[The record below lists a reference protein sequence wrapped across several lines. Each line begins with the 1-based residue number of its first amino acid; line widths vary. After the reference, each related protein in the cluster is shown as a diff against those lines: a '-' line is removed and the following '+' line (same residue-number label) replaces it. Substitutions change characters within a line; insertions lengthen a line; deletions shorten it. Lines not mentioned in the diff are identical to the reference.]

1 MVRRDRVVFSR
12 QLLLSY
18 HLRRLRISRKA
29 NLHPYCLDGSMG
41 YNIGDRG
48 KREVRDILI
57 DKGWVGEYGSGNC
70 MINRKNEATAVDKA

>member
-1 MVRRDRVVFSR
+1 
-12 QLLLSY
+12 
-18 HLRRLRISRKA
+18 
-29 NLHPYCLDGSMG
+29 MG